1 MNHLHMLQALATLD
15 RRHHLIK
22 PGDAND
28 IDVWLRLAGAPM
40 SVKALSD
47 KVLENIA
54 VCFNRYFT

>member
-28 IDVWLRLAGAPM
+28 IDLWLRLAGTRLDL
-40 SVKALSD
+40 KNLSD
-47 KVLENIA
+47 KTLENIA
-54 VCFNRYFT
+54 ICFNRYFT